1 MLHINVVEA
10 KKHFERMKNQQKR
23 LKENA
28 IKEEQKRKEKED
40 HIIGFLN
47 KLSGDVQKVKSEI

>member
-47 KLSGDVQKVKSEI
+47 KLSGDV